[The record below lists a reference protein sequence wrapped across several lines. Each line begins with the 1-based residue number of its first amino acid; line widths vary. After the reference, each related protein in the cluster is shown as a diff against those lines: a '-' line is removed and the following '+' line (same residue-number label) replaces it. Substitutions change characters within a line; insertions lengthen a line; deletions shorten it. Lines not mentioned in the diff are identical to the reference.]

1 VKHYSVIVIGAGHA
15 GVEAALA
22 AARLGEQVLLLS
34 LSLDAV
40 AFMPCNPSIGGTGK
54 GHLVREVDA
63 LGGEMGLNTDRVTIQ
78 SKMLN
83 TAKGPAVHS
92 LRAQTDKNAY
102 HTQMKQVVEDQEGI
116 HLRQGEVAELLV
128 ADGKI
133 QGVKLRT
140 GEEISADIVIVATG
154 TYLKAK
160 IFIGSY
166 IENIGPAGLKPANLL
181 SESLKD
187 LGFELRRFKTGTPAR
202 IHADSIRTEVLTL
215 HPGDEKITP
224 FSFMN
229 DSLDIEQVPCHIG
242 YTNEATHELIR
253 DNIERSAMYGGAI
266 EGTGARYCPSIEDKV
281 MRFATKNSHQLF
293 LEPEGL
299 TTKEVYVQGMSSS
312 LPEDIQ
318 EAFLKTIEG
327 LEHVQVMRPGYAI
340 EYDCIDSTELTLW
353 LESKRIDGL
362 FFAGQING
370 SSGYEE
376 AAAMGLMAGIN
387 AHLKRQGKEPFTLR
401 RDEAYIGVLIDELV
415 SKGTHEP
422 YRMMTSRAEY
432 RLILRQDNADLRLTQ
447 KGYDIGLV
455 TQERYE
461 KMIDKKRMIE
471 EEMQRIKDARIPL
484 EKINPLLI
492 SLGQK
497 PLDHTP
503 SLESLLRRSELNY
516 KILEE
521 IDETRTNVPQYIFDA
536 VQTQIKYEGYIAK
549 QLQQVEHF
557 RQLEAKKL
565 PQDFDY
571 LNMEGLR
578 IEAKEKLD
586 RIRPSSLGQAS
597 RISGVSPADI
607 AVVMVQLER
616 RSRERNTPTLP

>member
-1 VKHYSVIVIGAGHA
+1 MKHYSVIVIGAGHA

-503 SLESLLRRSELNY
+503 SLESLLKRSELNY

>member
-1 VKHYSVIVIGAGHA
+1 
-15 GVEAALA
+15 
-22 AARLGEQVLLLS
+22 
-34 LSLDAV
+34 
-40 AFMPCNPSIGGTGK
+40 
-54 GHLVREVDA
+54 
-63 LGGEMGLNTDRVTIQ
+63 
-78 SKMLN
+78 
-83 TAKGPAVHS
+83 
-92 LRAQTDKNAY
+92 
-102 HTQMKQVVEDQEGI
+102 
-116 HLRQGEVAELLV
+116 
-128 ADGKI
+128 
-133 QGVKLRT
+133 
-140 GEEISADIVIVATG
+140 
-154 TYLKAK
+154 
-160 IFIGSY
+160 
-166 IENIGPAGLKPANLL
+166 
-181 SESLKD
+181 
-187 LGFELRRFKTGTPAR
+187 
-202 IHADSIRTEVLTL
+202 
-215 HPGDEKITP
+215 
-224 FSFMN
+224 
-229 DSLDIEQVPCHIG
+229 
-242 YTNEATHELIR
+242 
-253 DNIERSAMYGGAI
+253 
-266 EGTGARYCPSIEDKV
+266 
-281 MRFATKNSHQLF
+281 
-293 LEPEGL
+293 
-299 TTKEVYVQGMSSS
+299 MSSS

-503 SLESLLRRSELNY
+503 SLESLLKRSELNY

>member
-1 VKHYSVIVIGAGHA
+1 MKHYSIVVIGAGHA
-15 GVEAALA
+15 GIEAALA
-22 AARLGEQVLLLS
+22 AARLGEEVLLLS

-54 GHLVREVDA
+54 GHLVREIDA

-102 HTQMKQVVEDQEGI
+102 HTEMKQVVEDQKGI
-116 HLRQGEVAELLV
+116 HLRQAEVAELLV
-128 ADGKI
+128 KDNRI
-133 QGVKLRT
+133 TGVKLRNA
-140 GEEISADIVIVATG
+140 EEISADIVIVATG
-154 TYLKAK
+154 TYLRSK

-166 IENIGPAGLKPANLL
+166 VENIGPAGLKSANLL
-181 SESLKD
+181 SDSLRK

-242 YTNEATHELIR
+242 YTNEKTHELIKN
-253 DNIERSAMYGGAI
+253 NIELSAMYGGAI

-318 EAFLKTIEG
+318 EAFTKTIKG
-327 LEHVQVMRPGYAI
+327 LENVQIMRPGYAI
-340 EYDCIDSTELTLW
+340 EYDCIDPTELTLW
-353 LESKRIDGL
+353 LESKRIQGL

-387 AHLKRQGKEPFTLR
+387 AHLKLRGKEPFTLR

-415 SKGTHEP
+415 SKGTREP

-432 RLILRQDNADLRLTQ
+432 RLILRQDNADLRLTE
-447 KGYDIGLV
+447 KGYEIGLV
-455 TQERYE
+455 TEARYE
-461 KMIDKKRMIE
+461 KMQNKKRMIE
-471 EEMQRIKDARIPL
+471 EELVRIKDARIAL
-484 EKINPLLI
+484 DKINPLLE
-492 SLGQK
+492 SMGQK
-497 PLDHTP
+497 PLEHTP
-503 SLESLLRRSELNY
+503 SLESLLRRSELDY
-516 KILEE
+516 EMLKS
-521 IDETRTNVPQYIFDA
+521 IDDTRTNVPLSIFEA

-565 PQDFDY
+565 PEEFDY

-578 IEAKEKLD
+578 KEAREKLD
-586 RIRPSSLGQAS
+586 KIRPSSLGQAS

-616 RSRERNTPTLP
+616 RSRERNT

>member
-102 HTQMKQVVEDQEGI
+102 HTQMKRVVEDQEGI

>member
-1 VKHYSVIVIGAGHA
+1 MKHYSVIVIGAGHA

-102 HTQMKQVVEDQEGI
+102 HTQMKRVVEDQEGI